1 MSRER
6 GEGGRTGPS
15 GGSQILRSLTWTR
28 VRGEHERRTLEEKD
42 RWQGEKRGASDI
54 KGSLFYSLVSDAET
68 EAGRGEAAE
77 GLPN

>member
-1 MSRER
+1 M
-6 GEGGRTGPS
+6 S
-15 GGSQILRSLTWTR
+15 GGPW
-28 VRGEHERRTLEEKD
+28 EKKTD

-77 GLPN
+77 GLLS

>member
-1 MSRER
+1 M
-6 GEGGRTGPS
+6 S
-15 GGSQILRSLTWTR
+15 GGPW
-28 VRGEHERRTLEEKD
+28 EKKTD

-77 GLPN
+77 GLLN